1 MVNVMEEVVNRYDLS
16 GQMAKYG
23 VCNCSRCHADVQ
35 ALTLTHLPSK
45 YVVVD
50 GNPIAPIIGY
60 YESKYR
66 SRLLTEVMKAC
77 ILVKDKPRH
86 NRNNVTP
93 EMLE

>member
-1 MVNVMEEVVNRYDLS
+1 MCWL
-16 GQMAKYG
+16 
-23 VCNCSRCHADVQ
+23 
-35 ALTLTHLPSK
+35 ALLTHLPAK

-66 SRLLTEVMKAC
+66 SRILTEVMKAC

-86 NRNNVTP
+86 NRDNVTP
-93 EMLE
+93 ELLD